1 MMTQADQNTP
11 EENKSPTTATISKRV
26 TKPKTAAAKAAADTE
41 VLAPVKPEQSPSLDA
56 AVNQEK
62 TSSQAELQGM
72 QSDTVGQNLIA
83 DVEPEHATTKEVDV
97 VNQMF
102 LSVNMEGMPEAQR
115 EAYKREL
122 EGMLSDTAG
131 QNPVVDVEP
140 EQTTDKEADAI
151 KSDSDSEPEND
162 NLEVSVMANTESISA
177 EILASPVNEPIGTEQ
192 VLFLD
197 QSAQYQSAAAAVQ
210 VAEKSAEAL
219 PEEASSVELINEVLP
234 DVQRPSPVKYAKA
247 VKSGLSV
254 VVKNT
259 GVQTVFE
266 PLSKTSIKSGETA
279 EIRCSNGQF
288 KYDVLNNLK
297 QFIGL
302 GKNLE
307 IQNA

>member
-1 MMTQADQNTP
+1 MTQADQNTP
-11 EENKSPTTATISKRV
+11 VTATTSKRT
-26 TKPKTAAAKAAADTE
+26 TKANTTTTKVATVLTSADT
-41 VLAPVKPEQSPSLDA
+41 

-83 DVEPEHATTKEVDV
+83 NVEPEQATTKEVDA

-102 LSVNMEGMPEAQR
+102 LTVNMEGMPEAQR

-122 EGMLSDTAG
+122 EGMQSDTAG
-131 QNPVVDVEP
+131 QNLVADVEP
-140 EQTTDKEADAI
+140 E
-151 KSDSDSEPEND
+151 KSS
-162 NLEVSVMANTESISA
+162 SA
-177 EILASPVNEPIGTEQ
+177 EISASPVNKPVGTEQ
-192 VLFLD
+192 VLFWD

-210 VAEKSAEAL
+210 VGEKNDVVL
-219 PEEASSVELINEVLP
+219 TDEASSVELINEVLP
-234 DVQRPSPVKYAKA
+234 EVQSPSPVKRATA
-247 VKSGLSV
+247 VKTGLFV

-266 PLSKTSIKSGETA
+266 PLSKTSIKSGETV
-279 EIRCSNGQF
+279 EIRCSTGQF
-288 KYDVLNNLK
+288 KHDVLNNLK

>member
-1 MMTQADQNTP
+1 MTQADPNTP

-62 TSSQAELQGM
+62 TSSQAELQG
-72 QSDTVGQNLIA
+72 I
-83 DVEPEHATTKEVDV
+83 
-97 VNQMF
+97 
-102 LSVNMEGMPEAQR
+102 
-115 EAYKREL
+115 
-122 EGMLSDTAG
+122 LSDTAG

-151 KSDSDSEPEND
+151 KFDSEPENG

-177 EILASPVNEPIGTEQ
+177 EIPASPVNEPIGTEQ

-259 GVQTVFE
+259 DVQTVFE

-288 KYDVLNNLK
+288 KHDVLNNLK

>member
-1 MMTQADQNTP
+1 MTQTDQNTP
-11 EENKSPTTATISKRV
+11 ATATTSKRT
-26 TKPKTAAAKAAADTE
+26 TKAKTTAAKAAADTE
-41 VLAPVKPEQSPSLDA
+41 VLAPVETEQSPSLDA

-72 QSDTVGQNLIA
+72 QSDT
-83 DVEPEHATTKEVDV
+83 
-97 VNQMF
+97 
-102 LSVNMEGMPEAQR
+102 
-115 EAYKREL
+115 
-122 EGMLSDTAG
+122 AG

-140 EQTTDKEADAI
+140 EQTTDKEVDAI
-151 KSDSDSEPEND
+151 QSDSEPENG

-177 EILASPVNEPIGTEQ
+177 EIPASPVNEPIGTEQ
-192 VLFLD
+192 VLFWD

-219 PEEASSVELINEVLP
+219 TEEASSVELINKVLP
-234 DVQRPSPVKYAKA
+234 EVQSPLPVKQTPAA
-247 VKSGLSV
+247 KSGLFV

-266 PLSKTSIKSGETA
+266 PLSKTSIKSGETV
-279 EIRCSNGQF
+279 EIRCSTGQF
-288 KYDVLNNLK
+288 KHDVLNNLK

-307 IQNA
+307 IQNV

>member
-1 MMTQADQNTP
+1 MTQADQNTP
-11 EENKSPTTATISKRV
+11 ATATTSKRA
-26 TKPKTAAAKAAADTE
+26 TKPKTAAAKAAAATE
-41 VLAPVKPEQSPSLDA
+41 ALAPVETEQPPLLDT

-62 TSSQAELQGM
+62 TSSQAGLHGM

-83 DVEPEHATTKEVDV
+83 DVEPEQA
-97 VNQMF
+97 
-102 LSVNMEGMPEAQR
+102 
-115 EAYKREL
+115 
-122 EGMLSDTAG
+122 
-131 QNPVVDVEP
+131 
-140 EQTTDKEADAI
+140 TDKDVDAI
-151 KSDSDSEPEND
+151 KSDSEPENG
-162 NLEVSVMANTESISA
+162 NQESSGIANTESISA
-177 EILASPVNEPIGTEQ
+177 EIPASPVKEPIGTEQ

-210 VAEKSAEAL
+210 IDEENDEAL
-219 PEEASSVELINEVLP
+219 TEEASSVELINEVFP
-234 DVQRPSPVKYAKA
+234 EVQSPSPVKHATA
-247 VKSGLSV
+247 VKTGLSV

-288 KYDVLNNLK
+288 KHDVLNNLK

>member
-1 MMTQADQNTP
+1 MTQADQNTP

-26 TKPKTAAAKAAADTE
+26 TKPKTAATKAAADSE
-41 VLAPVKPEQSPSLDA
+41 VLAPVEPEQSPSLDA
-56 AVNQEK
+56 LINQEK

-83 DVEPEHATTKEVDV
+83 DVEPEHATTKEVDA

-151 KSDSDSEPEND
+151 KSDSEPENG

-210 VAEKSAEAL
+210 IDEENDEAL
-219 PEEASSVELINEVLP
+219 TEEASSVELINEVFP
-234 DVQRPSPVKYAKA
+234 EVQSPSPVKHATA
-247 VKSGLSV
+247 VKTGLSV

-288 KYDVLNNLK
+288 KHDVLNNLK

>member
-1 MMTQADQNTP
+1 MTQADQNTP

-26 TKPKTAAAKAAADTE
+26 TKPKTAATKAAADSE
-41 VLAPVKPEQSPSLDA
+41 VLAPVEPEQSPSLDA
-56 AVNQEK
+56 LINQEK

-72 QSDTVGQNLIA
+72 QSDT
-83 DVEPEHATTKEVDV
+83 
-97 VNQMF
+97 
-102 LSVNMEGMPEAQR
+102 
-115 EAYKREL
+115 
-122 EGMLSDTAG
+122 AG

-140 EQTTDKEADAI
+140 EQSTDKEVDAI
-151 KSDSDSEPEND
+151 KSDSEPENG
-162 NLEVSVMANTESISA
+162 NQESSGIANTESISA
-177 EILASPVNEPIGTEQ
+177 EIPASPVKEPIGTEQ

-210 VAEKSAEAL
+210 IDEENDEAL
-219 PEEASSVELINEVLP
+219 TEEASSVELINEVFP
-234 DVQRPSPVKYAKA
+234 EVQSPSPVKHATA
-247 VKSGLSV
+247 VKTGLSV

-266 PLSKTSIKSGETA
+266 PLSKTSIKSGETV
-279 EIRCSNGQF
+279 EIRCSTGQF
-288 KYDVLNNLK
+288 KHDVLNNLK